1 MEIVKGRKPG
11 LLKCK
16 AAPVEALTSFNFENC
31 VFYSLLWSLTP
42 SCGKLNCKYNF
53 EAVFLLT
60 NCNGK
65 KSKWMKTAANL
76 ASGTQLAHNT

>member
-11 LLKCK
+11 LLKFK
-16 AAPVEALTSFNFENC
+16 AAPVEAFTSFSFENC

-60 NCNGK
+60 ELQRK
-65 KSKWMKTAANL
+65 KIKVN
-76 ASGTQLAHNT
+76 